1 VLVTID
7 RIELPAETSGLLF
20 GIAQEAVLNAGR
32 HANPEAVSISLRT
45 VGSQLELRVT
55 DNGGGFGEADP
66 LGPSEPGHL
75 GLAMMR
81 ERAELL
87 DGTLDIET
95 SDRGTRVLVLMP
107 LPDRQL

>member
-1 VLVTID
+1 MAAID
-7 RIELPAETSGLLF
+7 RIDLPPETAGLLF
-20 GIAQEAVLNAGR
+20 GIAQEAVINAGR
-32 HANPEAVSISLRT
+32 HSEADAISLSLRG
-45 VGSQLELRVT
+45 VDSQVELRVT
-55 DNGGGFGEADP
+55 DNGHGFGDADP

-95 SDRGTRVLVLMP
+95 SERGTRVLVLVP
-107 LPDRQL
+107 LPAAEL